1 MQFNVKTKQDLQNLI
16 SDLNNSDYVI
26 SLEADI
32 DHQKL
37 VDLMDNEEWNGS
49 QAVGVAP
56 LKGVNTDSGGGVKPL
71 SL

>member
-1 MQFNVKTKQDLQNLI
+1 MQFNIKNKLDLQNLI
-16 SDLNNSDYVI
+16 SDFNNPEYI
-26 SLEADI
+26 GKIEAEI
-32 DHQKL
+32 EHQEL
-37 VDLMDNEEWNGS
+37 VNLMDNEEWNGS